1 MENEVLIPNE
11 QIVISQEEA
20 QELLQSGLSQ
30 EQDLDMQETNEQD

>member
-20 QELLQSGLSQ
+20 QELLQIGLSQ
-30 EQDLDMQETNEQD
+30 EQDLDMQETDEQD